1 MARTAVLGLPRV
13 GPDRELKHA
22 LESYWAGRTGEP
34 ELRETA
40 AGLRA
45 AGWRRARS
53 AGVDVVPSG
62 DQSLYDHVLDAAWA
76 LGAVPERFG
85 GPGAEGL
92 DAYFAM
98 ARGSAG
104 AHPARDDEVARH
116 QLPLPR
122 PRARGGPGLP
132 RPARP
137 LDRAGRAGA
146 AARRRHPARHPRPV
160 QLPAALQ
167 GPRAPAGRPR
177 RAGAGLRRAARG
189 HGRGRR
195 PRGAARR
202 AVPRAGPDRRGARRG
217 RGRPRRAWPRAAD
230 RPSPWRPTSR
240 PSSPRPSR
248 GSRPC
253 RWASCTS
260 TWSAAR
266 SSSRRRSGRS
276 AARRSASR
284 WAWSTAATCGPPTST
299 PRSATSTRPPR
310 RSAATG

>member
-22 LESYWAGRTGEP
+22 LESYWAGRAGEP

-53 AGVDVVPSG
+53 AGIDVVPSG
-62 DQSLYDHVLDAAWA
+62 DQSLYDHVLDAAWG
-76 LGAVPERFG
+76 LSAVPERFG

-98 ARGSAG
+98 ARGSA
-104 AHPARDDEVARH
+104 AAAPARDDQVARH

-122 PRARGGPGLP
+122 PGARRGPGLP

-137 LDRAGRAGA
+137 LGRADRAGA
-146 AARRRHPARHPRPV
+146 AARHRHPARRPRPV
-160 QLPAALQ
+160 QLPAAVE
-167 GPRAPAGRPR
+167 GARPSAGGPR
-177 RAGAGLRRAARG
+177 RARAGLRGAAGG

-195 PRGAARR
+195 PRGPDRR

-217 RGRPRRAWPRAAD
+217 RGRPRRPGGGRRPGHRPGDLLRAPRARDPRAA
-230 RPSPWRPTSR
+230 RGPAAGRAA
-240 PSSPRPSR
+240 PRP
-248 GSRPC
+248 GPRPG
-253 RWASCTS
+253 
-260 TWSAAR
+260 AAR
-266 SSSRRRSGRS
+266 AGARGRS